1 MEKHA
6 IRPGQPPPV
15 PVPVAGRPHGSPARP
30 GSQPVRPGPQPLSD
44 QPQFLSAGALQDP
57 TLRTPGSEIPE
68 AMYAASDAVP
78 FEIGSGTLQSG
89 NDDSTIRTS
98 GTCVIVTPDTPV
110 AKDRRLALLMVVLL
124 LAIIAAVAIY
134 VYRDSHRRSQPSS
147 PAPVTSSLRAPAAS
161 QSLTPKTPPGF
172 VQRSARIN
180 RADRVAAASNR

>member
-1 MEKHA
+1 M
-6 IRPGQPPPV
+6 
-15 PVPVAGRPHGSPARP
+15 
-30 GSQPVRPGPQPLSD
+30 RPGPQPLLD
-44 QPQFLSAGALQDP
+44 QPQFLSTGALQDP

-98 GTCVIVTPDTPV
+98 GTCALVTPDTPV

-134 VYRDSHRRSQPSS
+134 VYRDSHRRSPPSS
-147 PAPVTSSLRAPAAS
+147 PASVTSSLRAPAAS
-161 QSLTPKTPPGF
+161 QSVTPKTPPDSSKE
-172 VQRSARIN
+172 VP
-180 RADRVAAASNR
+180 V